1 MKFCYV
7 PDHTSCANY
16 VSDIQTGFR
25 LMSASRGE
33 FVEDRSIQYNT
44 IVFILSGTV
53 EVSCDEILNRVFVE
67 GEILFFA
74 QASTV
79 TGSTL
84 TDVEFLVFTFIS
96 PTITLCEKYTL
107 HAYVSGHPKIQYS
120 FRSLACRGLLKGFL
134 ELMKSYLGAGVSCG
148 HLHELKQRELFIL
161 LRATYTKR
169 ELAEFFYPII
179 GADFNFKAAIFEKY
193 KLGYTIAEFAREL
206 ALSSGQFV
214 RKFNREFGMSYYQWV
229 LKQKANHIKH
239 RLALDTTTI
248 SDVINEFNFS
258 SPSHFTQFCKVQF
271 GCTPLELIK
280 KLRSAK

>member
-33 FVEDRSIQYNT
+33 SVEDRSIQYNT

-53 EVSCDEILNRVFVE
+53 EVSCDEFLNRVFVE

-96 PTITLCEKYTL
+96 PKMCIRDRGTMYPWNSVFTDFIVTIQKNDITRQRALRVMQT
-107 HAYVSGHPKIQYS
+107 
-120 FRSLACRGLLKGFL
+120 SL
-134 ELMKSYLGAGVSCG
+134 
-148 HLHELKQRELFIL
+148 
-161 LRATYTKR
+161 
-169 ELAEFFYPII
+169 
-179 GADFNFKAAIFEKY
+179 
-193 KLGYTIAEFAREL
+193 
-206 ALSSGQFV
+206 
-214 RKFNREFGMSYYQWV
+214 
-229 LKQKANHIKH
+229 
-239 RLALDTTTI
+239 
-248 SDVINEFNFS
+248 
-258 SPSHFTQFCKVQF
+258 
-271 GCTPLELIK
+271 
-280 KLRSAK
+280 